1 MQLQDLEIYA
11 QLYKLRSINQTAL
24 SLGFAQSNISARLK
38 AIEAEFDAPLFTRT
52 PQGIVPTAAGDKFS
66 AYAQQVLTAT
76 RAVRKALHPAAA
88 KPEILMSSLLFDA
101 LVVQQNR
108 YDLDA
113 AHYTLMSST
122 AMAALTTCTA
132 ATVVT
137 YAPFHVADY
146 ALTDRGRLDAA
157 FLQAPGI
164 APERVP
170 VLVNADRL
178 CPFRR
183 RSLKFVKQDRSRV
196 QEIDSWASILQ
207 LVESGRGVALLPRY
221 LAAKH
226 HLVVAWP
233 AHHYQVPYATWTRR

>member
-38 AIEAEFDAPLFTRT
+38 TIEAEFDAPLFTRT
-52 PQGIVPTAAGDKFS
+52 PQGIVPTAAGDKFA

-76 RAVRKALHPAAA
+76 TAVRTALHPAAA

-101 LVVQQNR
+101 LVVQQSR

-122 AMAALTTCTA
+122 ALASLTTCTA

-137 YAPFHVADY
+137 
-146 ALTDRGRLDAA
+146 
-157 FLQAPGI
+157 
-164 APERVP
+164 
-170 VLVNADRL
+170 
-178 CPFRR
+178 
-183 RSLKFVKQDRSRV
+183 
-196 QEIDSWASILQ
+196 
-207 LVESGRGVALLPRY
+207 
-221 LAAKH
+221 
-226 HLVVAWP
+226 
-233 AHHYQVPYATWTRR
+233 